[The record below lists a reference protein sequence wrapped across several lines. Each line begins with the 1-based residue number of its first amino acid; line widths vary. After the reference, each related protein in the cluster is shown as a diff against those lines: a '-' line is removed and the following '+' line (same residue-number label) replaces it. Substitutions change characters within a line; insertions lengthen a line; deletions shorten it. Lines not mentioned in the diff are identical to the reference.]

1 MHTCMYAYT
10 QAYAD
15 AYTLAYTARSPYS
28 SSKSLVTGIGEFAF
42 FRDKEL
48 SILNESKEFEKISAE
63 VRRDFTY
70 EDHFKYAK

>member
-1 MHTCMYAYT
+1 MYAYT

-15 AYTLAYTARSPYS
+15 AYTARSPYS
-28 SSKSLVTGIGEFAF
+28 SPTGIGEFAF

-63 VRRDFTY
+63 VRRDSTY